1 MLPRKNPQKTQMLS
15 KMKTKQVQS
24 TQLVAICVE
33 KGEGLVCLCMCS
45 HITHVVCFSIQRIS
59 LGEYTRD
66 W

>member
-1 MLPRKNPQKTQMLS
+1 MLS